1 MSEFPVVCN
10 LCLGDKDHV
19 KMVRQ
24 QSGEECKLCTRPFT
38 VFRWNILQEQKQLKK
53 TILCKTCAHS
63 RNCCQSCMMDVTYGI
78 PLQLRDAAL
87 KMAGVPNEFGS
98 TSATQNREVK
108 AIMADK
114 LEAKQKDRNVDLEE
128 QREKARAV
136 LEILAAKLSNTTP
149 QPKTSKQKTSDVP
162 NREVSKIVAK
172 LPFSGSLSVPEDA
185 SDKSFFIFGFSPD
198 MPQYVISS
206 FCEKFGSLSVIK
218 VVHRAR
224 CAFVTF
230 LKRSSAEAFAL
241 HVRQEKISRSDTT
254 AGLIILEKYPVRI
267 AWGNPR
273 LLGTTNDHHNKI
285 GLVVTKVMQQLA
297 DKDSGLK
304 PKRKTPEPK
313 VYKAASADVEL

>member
-1 MSEFPVVCN
+1 MSDFPVVCN

-53 TILCKTCAHS
+53 TILCKTCAQS

-87 KMAGVPNEFGS
+87 KMAGVPNEFAAT
-98 TSATQNREVK
+98 TSTQNREVK

-114 LEAKQKDRNVDLEE
+114 LEAKQKDKSTELEK
-128 QREKARAV
+128 QREKAKAV
-136 LEILAAKLSNTTP
+136 LEILAAKLSSSP
-149 QPKTSKQKTSDVP
+149 LQPKSAKQKTSDVP

-172 LPFSGSLSVPEDA
+172 LPFTGTLSVPED
-185 SDKSFFIFGFSPD
+185 STVKSFFIFGFNPE
-198 MPQYVISS
+198 MPQYVITSY
-206 FCEKFGSLSVIK
+206 CEKFGTLSVIK

-230 LKRSSAEAFAL
+230 LKRSSAESFAL
-241 HVRQEKISRSDTT
+241 HVLEKKISGGDVT
-254 AGLIILEKYPVRI
+254 AGLVILEKYPVRI

-273 LLGTTNDHHNKI
+273 LLGTTNDQHSKI

-304 PKRKTPEPK
+304 PKKKSPEPK
-313 VYKAASADVEL
+313 RYKAASEDVEL

>member
-1 MSEFPVVCN
+1 MPDFPVVCN
-10 LCLGDKDHV
+10 LCLGDRDHV

-53 TILCKTCAHS
+53 TILCKTCAQS

-87 KMAGVPNEFGS
+87 KMAGVPNEFAAASS
-98 TSATQNREVK
+98 TLNREVK

-114 LEAKQKDRNVDLEE
+114 LESKQKDENFELEKN
-128 QREKARAV
+128 REKAKTV
-136 LEILAAKLSNTTP
+136 LEILAAKLSDSP
-149 QPKTSKQKTSDVP
+149 VQPKSTKQKTNEVP

-172 LPFSGSLSVPEDA
+172 LPFAGTLDIPEDA
-185 SDKSFFIFGFSPD
+185 SAKSFFIFGFSPD

-206 FCEKFGSLSVIK
+206 FCEKFGSLSVTK

-241 HVRQEKISRSDTT
+241 HVAEKKVSRNNST
-254 AGLIILEKYPVRI
+254 AGLIILDKYPIRI

-273 LLGTTNDHHNKI
+273 PLGTSNDQHSKI
-285 GLVVTKVMQQLA
+285 GLVVNKVMQQLA
-297 DKDSGLK
+297 DKDSGVK
-304 PKRKTPEPK
+304 PKKKTPEPK
-313 VYKAASADVEL
+313 AYKAASEDVEL